1 MVLTPYAK
9 EHDDEREPCIENLS
23 PAPSSTPSIAPSK
36 FGAAAEPGT
45 GRILEK
51 LSINRVPLKSIRTSA
66 YK

>member
-1 MVLTPYAK
+1 MVLPAYAK
-9 EHDDEREPCIENLS
+9 EHDNECEACIENLS
-23 PAPSSTPSIAPSK
+23 PAPSSTPSIAPCK

-45 GRILEK
+45 GKILKK